1 VIEAQGVT
9 QEETM
14 DDLPIFNAEATAARL
29 PFDALVTALEKG
41 FAAGCQLPE
50 RHHHKVER
58 PGEPD
63 ATLLLMPAWSC
74 VEDPEQYLGVKI
86 VTVYPGNVARGLPGL
101 VSTYILYDAA
111 TGQQLAIM
119 DGNTITGRRTVATS
133 ALAARMLARPE
144 SSRLLVLGAGRI
156 GSLLPHAYRAVLPI
170 EQVAVWSPDADEAQ
184 ALVARLRLDGIT
196 ASVVDN
202 LETAIRE
209 ADIVSAATLA
219 TEPLIK
225 GAWIEPG
232 THVDL
237 IGAFTPSMRESDD
250 ETVRKASIYVD
261 TMEALHEPGDIV
273 QPLRAGVISK
283 DAILGSLADLA
294 RQAVNART
302 SASQITLFKAVGSGL
317 ADLVAARMVYAGSA
331 SEAPSSPR
339 ARLSLLPPL

>member
-1 VIEAQGVT
+1 
-9 QEETM
+9 M
-14 DDLPIFNAEATAARL
+14 NDLTIFNAEATTERL
-29 PFDALVTALEKG
+29 PFDALVKALEEG
-41 FAAGCQLPE
+41 FATGCELPE
-50 RHHHKVER
+50 RHHHRIER

-63 ATLLLMPAWSC
+63 ATLLLMPAWTSAK
-74 VEDPEQYLGVKI
+74 DPQQYLGVKI
-86 VTVYPGNVARGLPGL
+86 VTVYPGNVKRSLPGL

-156 GSLLPHAYRAVLPI
+156 GSLIPHAYRAVLPI
-170 EQVAVWSPDADEAQ
+170 DQVAVWSPDADEAK

-202 LETAIRE
+202 LETAVRE
-209 ADIVSAATLA
+209 ADIVSTATLA
-219 TEPLIK
+219 TEPLFKGDWIK
-225 GAWIEPG
+225 PGAHI
-232 THVDL
+232 DL

-261 TMEALHEPGDIV
+261 TMEALHEPGDLV
-273 QPLRAGVISK
+273 QPLRNGVISK

-294 RQAVNART
+294 RQSVKART
-302 SASQITLFKAVGSGL
+302 SDRQITLFKAVGSGL
-317 ADLVAARMVYAGSA
+317 ADLVAARMVYAGSV
-331 SEAPSSPR
+331 P
-339 ARLSLLPPL
+339 